1 MKKEKTPKIVSLAI
15 LTLIT
20 SVLSIF
26 FSLYRVFTEKSD
38 IKVSAEILEPLSPDL
53 NDKVISEIEK
63 TVFIEQN
70 QIPDN
75 IIVKEPIPNETEK
88 QSPSPEPTGQQL
100 EQGEAE
106 PEPTAT
112 TSAEVLEEI

>member
-26 FSLYRVFTEKSD
+26 FSLYRLFTEKSD
-38 IKVSAEILEPLSPDL
+38 IKVSAEIIEPLSPNL
-53 NDKVISEIEK
+53 NEKVISEIENR
-63 TVFIEQN
+63 VFIEQN

-75 IIVKEPIPNETEK
+75 IITKEPVPNETEK

>member
-1 MKKEKTPKIVSLAI
+1 MKKEKTPNIVSLAI

-20 SVLSIF
+20 SVSWIF

-38 IKVSAEILEPLSPDL
+38 IKVSAEILEPLSPNL
-53 NDKVISEIEK
+53 NEKVISEIENR
-63 TVFIEQN
+63 VFIEQN

-75 IIVKEPIPNETEK
+75 IITKEPVPNETEK